1 MNRLTRKR
9 LRRKLL
15 KKMLSSVN
23 GLLALGDQVAVI
35 YFVDDIM
42 STSGHQ
48 AITSLVAPMQ
58 QDFQS
63 HPEFLNIDA
72 VVNDKS
78 LPEPPVI
85 DKYFTFDRVKEFFR
99 ESKILEVVLG
109 TKMPGYGNPENKPT
123 WWKIEWKSVNSSGFT
138 KAHLHKLIIDIY
150 AHRGIDVIV
159 GAPER
164 EAINKLE
171 FNPTIN
177 DIDVP
182 PHTGENIDEIT
193 AIPLHTEEPVTE
205 LPTTEPDWVV
215 QSDDVNP
222 DIPDD
227 NSDFTIHDLQPML
240 PGVWT
245 DFPPTTAA
253 TQANPEHPSSIA
265 LEHSPTVAMVH
276 ASGDTQMHQTASTV
290 PTRIPT
296 RQKVR
301 TRRAQNI
308 H

>member
-1 MNRLTRKR
+1 M
-9 LRRKLL
+9 
-15 KKMLSSVN
+15 
-23 GLLALGDQVAVI
+23 
-35 YFVDDIM
+35 
-42 STSGHQ
+42 
-48 AITSLVAPMQ
+48 
-58 QDFQS
+58 
-63 HPEFLNIDA
+63 
-72 VVNDKS
+72 
-78 LPEPPVI
+78 
-85 DKYFTFDRVKEFFR
+85 
-99 ESKILEVVLG
+99 
-109 TKMPGYGNPENKPT
+109 
-123 WWKIEWKSVNSSGFT
+123 
-138 KAHLHKLIIDIY
+138 
-150 AHRGIDVIV
+150 
-159 GAPER
+159 
-164 EAINKLE
+164 E

-177 DIDVP
+177 HIDVP

-205 LPTTEPDWVV
+205 LPTTEPVWGV
-215 QSDDVNP
+215 QSDDVNPDIPDVNP

-296 RQKVR
+296 RIPTRQKVR